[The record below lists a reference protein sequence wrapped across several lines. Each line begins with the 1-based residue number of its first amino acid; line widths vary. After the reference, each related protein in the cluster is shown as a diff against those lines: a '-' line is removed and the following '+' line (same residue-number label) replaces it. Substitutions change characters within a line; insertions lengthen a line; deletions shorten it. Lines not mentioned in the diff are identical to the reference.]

1 MFDTIKKFLGRWK
14 KKMIPYEKI
23 KEMTGEEIPFYT
35 EMEKNTQLWYN
46 MYINQ
51 PYWSLKKENRNIISI
66 GLPSAITRELAKPAV
81 IEAVITAKGGQK
93 ADFIQKQIDNMF
105 KELRHNLEKGLAF
118 GNMIYRPYVYRNN
131 QIGIA
136 CHFFDSFFPVAFDER
151 GILTQVVFLQ
161 KIKSQN
167 KWYVVLEYHKLGNNI
182 YYIQSKAFLSDEYGL
197 IGKEVPLNNIEGWK
211 NVSNSI
217 VIGGIE
223 KPLFGFFKT
232 PFGNNIDSC
241 SNMGVSVYSSA
252 VELIRQADE
261 QWEALQW
268 EFKSG
273 ERKLFVSPEAFQLPL
288 QNQQMRNKLEFD
300 RLYQKLGIEEKESFF
315 YEFSP
320 ELRESNFYNGLQS
333 IYKMIEFNTGLSYGI
348 LSDPQ
353 TVAMTATEIESSKQR
368 MYATVYDI
376 QNALEDMIKD
386 LVYAIS
392 TLADLYQL
400 TPNDEY
406 EILFDWGD
414 GIIKDTQAQQEELEH
429 MRLDVAAGLLKPELY
444 IMKKYKV
451 DEQTAKN
458 MMAEQNEVTE
468 VY

>member
-1 MFDTIKKFLGRWK
+1 MFDTLKMFLGRWK
-14 KKMIPYEKI
+14 KKMIPYDKI
-23 KEMTGEEIPFYT
+23 KEMTGEDIPFYS
-35 EMEKNTQLWYN
+35 EMERNTRLWYN
-46 MYINQ
+46 LYNNKPPWITGTNKNM
-51 PYWSLKKENRNIISI
+51 ISI

-81 IEAVITAKGGQK
+81 IEAVITIQGGQK
-93 ADFIQKQIDNMF
+93 ADFLQKQIDSMM

-118 GNMIYRPYVYRNN
+118 GNMIYRPYFYSN
-131 QIGIA
+131 QIAIA
-136 CHFFDSFFPVAFDER
+136 CHFFDTFFPVAFDEN
-151 GILTQVVFLQ
+151 GVLTQVVFLQ

-167 KWYVVLEYHKLGNNI
+167 KYYVVLEYHKLENSI
-182 YYIQSKAFLSDEYGL
+182 YSIQSKAFLSNEHGL
-197 IGKEVPLNNIEGWK
+197 IGQEIPLKNIKSWT
-211 NVSNSI
+211 NVSDNV

-223 KPLFGFFKT
+223 NPLFGFFKT
-232 PFGNNIDSC
+232 PFGNNIDDC
-241 SNMGVSVYSSA
+241 SNMGVSVYSS
-252 VELIRQADE
+252 VVDLIRQADE

-268 EFKSG
+268 EYKSG
-273 ERKLFVSPEAFQLPL
+273 ERKLFVSPEAFQIPNS
-288 QNQQMRNKLEFD
+288 QNHTLE
-300 RLYQKLGIEEKESFF
+300 RLYRQLGLEEKEYFF

-320 ELRESNFYNGLQS
+320 QFRDSNLYNGLQT

-376 QNALEDMIKD
+376 QNALEDTIKD
-386 LVYAIS
+386 VIYAVS

-414 GIIKDTQAQQEELEH
+414 GIIKDTQAQQEEIEH
-429 MRLDVAAGLLKPELY
+429 MRADVAAGLLRPELY
-444 IMKKYKV
+444 IMKKYNV
-451 DEQTAKN
+451 DEPTAKS
-458 MMAEQNEVTE
+458 MMVEQSEVTE

>member
-1 MFDTIKKFLGRWK
+1 MFDTLKMFLGRCK
-14 KKMIPYEKI
+14 KKMIPYDKI
-23 KEMTGEEIPFYT
+23 KEMTGEDIPFYS
-35 EMEKNTQLWYN
+35 EMERNTRLWYN
-46 MYINQ
+46 LYNNK
-51 PYWSLKKENRNIISI
+51 PPWCCGVKADRNMTSI

-81 IEAVITAKGGQK
+81 IESKITIQGGQK
-93 ADFIQKQIDNMF
+93 AIFLQNQIDIMM

-118 GNMIYRPYVYRNN
+118 GNMIYRPYLYDN

-136 CHFFDSFFPVAFDER
+136 CHFFDTFFPVAFDER

-167 KWYVVLEYHKLGNNI
+167 KWYVILEYHKLENSI
-182 YYIQSKAFLSDEYGL
+182 YTIQSKAFLSNEQGL
-197 IGKEVPLNNIEGWK
+197 IGQEIPLKNIKSWQ
-211 NVSNSI
+211 NVSDNV
-217 VIGGIE
+217 VIGGIQ

-232 PFGNNIDSC
+232 PFGNNIDDC

-252 VELIRQADE
+252 VDLIRQADE

-268 EFKSG
+268 EYKSG
-273 ERKLFVSPEAFQLPL
+273 ERKLFISPEAL
-288 QNQQMRNKLEFD
+288 QIPGNKQNTD
-300 RLYQKLGIEEKESFF
+300 RLFRQLDIEEEGF
-315 YEFSP
+315 YQEFSP
-320 ELRESNFYNGLQS
+320 TFRDSNLYNGLQT

-376 QNALEDMIKD
+376 QNALENTISD
-386 LVYAIS
+386 LVYAVS

-400 TPNDEY
+400 APNDEY

-429 MRLDVAAGLLKPELY
+429 MRADVAAGLLKPELY
-444 IMKKYKV
+444 IMKKYNV
-451 DEQTAKN
+451 DEPTAKS
-458 MMAEQNEVTE
+458 MMVEQSEVTE

>member
-1 MFDTIKKFLGRWK
+1 MFDTLKMFLGRWK
-14 KKMIPYEKI
+14 KKMIPYDKI
-23 KEMTGEEIPFYT
+23 KEMTGEDVPFYS
-35 EMEKNTQLWYN
+35 EMERNTRLWYN
-46 MYINQ
+46 LYNNKPPWI
-51 PYWSLKKENRNIISI
+51 SLTNKNMISI

-81 IEAVITAKGGQK
+81 IEAVIAIQGGQK
-93 ADFIQKQIDNMF
+93 ADFLQKQIDSMM

-118 GNMIYRPYVYRNN
+118 GNMIYRPYFYSN
-131 QIGIA
+131 QIAIA
-136 CHFFDSFFPVAFDER
+136 CHFFDTFFPVAFDEN
-151 GILTQVVFLQ
+151 GVLTQVVFLQ

-167 KWYVVLEYHKLGNNI
+167 KYYVVLEYHKLENSI
-182 YYIQSKAFLSDEYGL
+182 YSIQSKAFLSNEHGL
-197 IGKEVPLNNIEGWK
+197 IGQEIPLKNIKSWA
-211 NVSNSI
+211 NVSDN
-217 VIGGIE
+217 VAIGGIE

-232 PFGNNIDSC
+232 PFGNNIDDC

-268 EFKSG
+268 EYKSG
-273 ERKLFVSPEAFQLPL
+273 ERKLFVSPEAFQMPNS
-288 QNQQMRNKLEFD
+288 QNHTLE
-300 RLYQKLGIEEKESFF
+300 RLYKQLGLEAKEDFF

-320 ELRESNFYNGLQS
+320 QFRDSNLYNGLQT

-368 MYATVYDI
+368 MYATVFDI
-376 QNALEDMIKD
+376 QNALENTISD
-386 LVYAIS
+386 LVYAVS

-400 TPNDEY
+400 APNDEY

-429 MRLDVAAGLLKPELY
+429 MRADVAAGLLKPELY
-444 IMKKYKV
+444 IMKKYNV
-451 DEQTAKN
+451 DESTAKS
-458 MMAEQNEVTE
+458 MMVEQSEVTE